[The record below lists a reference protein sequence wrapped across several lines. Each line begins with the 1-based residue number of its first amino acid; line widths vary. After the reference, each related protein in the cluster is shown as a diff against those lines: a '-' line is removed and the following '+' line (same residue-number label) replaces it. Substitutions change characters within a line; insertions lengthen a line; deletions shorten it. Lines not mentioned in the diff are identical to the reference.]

1 MQAEPSMWQT
11 VGDDGSIVDVKAN
24 RPKFRPG
31 VRGRVNFNE
40 DGSISL
46 VRPAKL
52 SPRSLDL
59 VSDLIC
65 GAAQNKEGDGAAAA
79 AAAEDGA
86 AAADGAQVLD
96 DGMDEEEEV

>member
-1 MQAEPSMWQT
+1 MWQT

-52 SPRSLDL
+52 SLHSLDL
-59 VSDLIC
+59 VLIC
-65 GAAQNKEGDGAAAA
+65 GVVQNKEGDGAAAA